1 MSNIFSNKKI
11 LVVASHPDDE
21 ILGAGGTIHKCSTH
35 LSSEAKAIILSK
47 GVASRLNKDN
57 ETLQEEIKRN
67 EHDIKRATSIVG
79 FKEVEVFDLPDNE
92 FDTVSLLSV
101 VKIIEQQINSFEPD
115 MILTHHNY
123 DLNVDHRI
131 TSQAVM
137 TASRPIDN
145 NLQIVS
151 FETPSSTE
159 WQFPDN
165 HLSFNPNL
173 FIKLEKDSI
182 EAKMD
187 AIDAYTG
194 EVRDYPHPRSPLAL
208 EVIAKRWGTVIGS
221 PFAEAFRVHRLI
233 F

>member
-1 MSNIFSNKKI
+1 MGNIFSNKKI
-11 LVVASHPDDE
+11 LVVAAHPDDE
-21 ILGAGGTIHKCSTH
+21 VLGAGGTIHKCSTH
-35 LSSEAKAIILSK
+35 LSAEASAVILSK
-47 GVASRLNKDN
+47 GVTSRLNKDN
-57 ETLQEEIKRN
+57 KNYKEEIKRN
-67 EHDIKRATSIVG
+67 ERDIIKATSIVG
-79 FKEVEVFDLPDNE
+79 FKKVEVFDLPDNE

-101 VKIIEQQINSFEPD
+101 IKIVEEQIELFNPD
-115 MILTHHNY
+115 IVLTHHNN
-123 DLNVDHRI
+123 DLNIDHRI

-137 TASRPIDN
+137 TASRPIAK
-145 NLQIVS
+145 NLHVAS

-182 EAKMD
+182 DAKMD
-187 AIDAYTG
+187 AINAYSG

-208 EVIAKRWGTVIGS
+208 EVIAKRWGPVIGY
-221 PFAEAFRVHRLI
+221 PFAEAFKVHRLI

>member
-1 MSNIFSNKKI
+1 MSNIFSNKRI

-21 ILGAGGTIHKCSTH
+21 ILGAGGTIHKCSTK
-35 LSSEAKAIILSK
+35 LSSEAKVVILSK
-47 GVASRLNKDN
+47 GVASRMN
-57 ETLQEEIKRN
+57 EDSETFQEEIKRN
-67 EHDIKRATSIVG
+67 ERDIKRATSIVG

-92 FDTVSLLSV
+92 FDTISLLSV
-101 VKIIEQQINSFEPD
+101 IKIIEQQIEDFNPD
-115 MILTHHNY
+115 IILTHHNY
-123 DLNVDHRI
+123 DLNIDHRI

-137 TASRPIDN
+137 TASRPINN

-165 HLSFNPNL
+165 HLNFNPNL
-173 FIKLEKDSI
+173 FVKLEKDSI
-182 EAKMD
+182 KAKMD

-221 PFAEAFRVHRLI
+221 PFAEAFRVHRFI

>member
-1 MSNIFSNKKI
+1 MSDIFSNKKI

-21 ILGAGGTIHKCSTH
+21 ILGAGGTIHKCSTQ
-35 LSSEAKAIILSK
+35 LSSEAKAVILSK

-67 EHDIKRATSIVG
+67 ERDIKRATSIVG
-79 FKEVEVFDLPDNE
+79 FREVEVFDLPDNE

-123 DLNVDHRI
+123 DLNIDHRI

-145 NLQIVS
+145 NLQIAS

-187 AIDAYTG
+187 AIDAYSG

>member
-101 VKIIEQQINSFEPD
+101 VKIIEQEINSFEPD

>member
-145 NLQIVS
+145 NLQIAS

>member
-21 ILGAGGTIHKCSTH
+21 ILGAGGTIHKCSAH
-35 LSSEAKAIILSK
+35 LSSEARAVILSK
-47 GVASRLNKDN
+47 GVASRLDTDN
-57 ETLQEEIKRN
+57 AAFKEEIKRN
-67 EHDIKRATSIVG
+67 EHDIQRATSIVG

-101 VKIIEQQINSFEPD
+101 VKIIEQQIEAFNPD
-115 MILTHHNY
+115 IILTHHNY
-123 DLNVDHRI
+123 DLNIDHRI
-131 TSQAVM
+131 TCQAVM
-137 TASRPIDN
+137 TASRPIN
-145 NLQIVS
+145 NDLQIVS

-159 WQFPDN
+159 WQFPDT

-182 EAKMD
+182 EAKMN

-208 EVIAKRWGTVIGS
+208 EIIAKRWGTVIGS
-221 PFAEAFRVHRLI
+221 SFAEAFRIHRFI